1 MVAALGAI
9 SKMSEMLTGQVG
21 MSHRFVVRI
30 DNGSYDLGSWTK
42 VSGLKV
48 NWQRCSYRSS
58 GKNDEQICAGNI
70 SYQNIRLARA
80 ACSDS
85 AAVQKWLTETSR
97 ARQTLSG
104 AVFMLDFVGLPVI
117 QWKLKQFF
125 PIGWDITDF
134 DAGGARAAME
144 TLELAHTGF
153 LDDETGSK

>member
-1 MVAALGAI
+1 MSMALGAMN
-9 SKMSEMLTGQVG
+9 KMSEMLTGQVG

-30 DNGSYDLGSWTK
+30 DHSSYDLGSWQK

-48 NWQRCSYRSS
+48 TWQRCAYRSS

-70 SYQNIRLARA
+70 SYPNIRLARA

-85 AAVQKWLTETSR
+85 ASVQKWLAETSR
-97 ARQTLSG
+97 AREALSG
-104 AVFMLDFVGLPVI
+104 AVFMLDFVGQPVVT
-117 QWKLKQFF
+117 WKLKQFF

-134 DAGGARAAME
+134 DAGGAKAAVE

-153 LDDETGSK
+153 LDDETG